1 MNKYEGAHRECQA
14 ELERMDYIKNVR
26 KKNEIYIN
34 EKFKIY
40 VQNNAIYKHT
50 HTHTKDCLANRT
62 VGYRRKGNAEGSGCQ
77 AERAKPTLHLPGPT
91 C

>member
-1 MNKYEGAHRECQA
+1 MPGR
-14 ELERMDYIKNVR
+14 VR
-26 KKNEIYIN
+26 KDGLYQKCKKKNEIYIN

-50 HTHTKDCLANRT
+50 HTKDCLANRT
-62 VGYRRKGNAEGSGCQ
+62 VGYRRKGNAGGSGCQ